1 MLLMKQLLR
10 KNNLDKTKNKFGIT
24 ENLVIFTVQYRGLE
38 QLVAREAHN
47 LEVKGSSPLSATRN
61 VC

>member
-1 MLLMKQLLR
+1 MKQLLR